1 MHLVTRRAAVPRRR
15 KRQRQPSSAA
25 SDSYRRRPLALADA
39 DLSDPDT
46 IGALLS
52 QYGIWLDREQSQH
65 LLAERGIL
73 DRIVAAAALRPTDRV
88 LEVGAGIGTL
98 TRELAA
104 RAGEVIAV
112 EIDERLVEVLAA
124 TCPAGNL
131 RVIHQDILTLDIERY
146 FGAQPYR
153 LVANLPYSV
162 ATPAILQLL
171 AARYPPEDMLVMVQ
185 REVGERLAARPGQM
199 SLLSV
204 KAQLVAAVELVAH
217 VPPAAF
223 FPPPKVAG
231 AVVHL
236 VPRRTPPAPLRP
248 TAARFWQTVEAGFAN
263 RRKQLHN
270 SLGSL
275 GVGVERIHAALA
287 SAGIDPAQRA
297 QTLTLDDWNRLSA
310 ALWG

>member
-1 MHLVTRRAAVPRRR
+1 MTRRTAEPRRR
-15 KRQRQPSSAA
+15 KRRRSSAA
-25 SDSYRRRPLALADA
+25 PNFNRRRPRALADA

-88 LEVGAGIGTL
+88 LEIGAGIGTL

-112 EIDERLVEVLAA
+112 EIDERLVAVLAA
-124 TCPAGNL
+124 TCPAANL

-171 AARYPPEDMLVMVQ
+171 AARHPPEDMLVMVQ
-185 REVGERLAARPGQM
+185 REVGERLAARPGRM

-204 KAQLVAAVELVAH
+204 KAQLAAAVELVTH

-231 AVVHL
+231 AVVRL
-236 VPRRTPPAPLRP
+236 VPRRTPPELLGPPQRVSGRRSRP
-248 TAARFWQTVEAGFAN
+248 ALPTGAN
-263 RRKQLHN
+263 N
-270 SLGSL
+270 CTM
-275 GVGVERIHAALA
+275 
-287 SAGIDPAQRA
+287 P
-297 QTLTLDDWNRLSA
+297 
-310 ALWG
+310 

>member
-1 MHLVTRRAAVPRRR
+1 MIRRTAEPPRR
-15 KRQRQPSSAA
+15 KRRRSSAA
-25 SDSYRRRPLALADA
+25 PNSYRRRPRALANA

-65 LLAERGIL
+65 LLAERSIL

-88 LEVGAGIGTL
+88 LEIGAGIGTL

-112 EIDERLVEVLAA
+112 EIDERLVAVLAA
-124 TCPAGNL
+124 TCPAANL

-146 FGAQPYR
+146 FGARPYR

-171 AARYPPEDMLVMVQ
+171 AARHPPKDMLVMVQ
-185 REVGERLAARPGQM
+185 REVGERLAARPGRM

-204 KAQLVAAVELVAH
+204 KAQLAAAVELVTH

-231 AVVHL
+231 AVVRL
-236 VPRRTPPAPLRP
+236 VPRRTPPPPLRP

-270 SLGSL
+270 ALGAL
-275 GVGVERIHAALA
+275 GVGSARIHAALA
-287 SAGIDPAQRA
+287 AAGIDPAQRA

>member
-1 MHLVTRRAAVPRRR
+1 MV
-15 KRQRQPSSAA
+15 
-25 SDSYRRRPLALADA
+25 LADA
-39 DLSDPDT
+39 DLSDPQT

-65 LLAERGIL
+65 LLAERNIL
-73 DRIVAAAALRPTDRV
+73 DRIVAAAAVRSTDRV
-88 LEVGAGIGTL
+88 LEIGAGIGTL
-98 TRELAA
+98 TRELVA

-124 TCPAGNL
+124 TCPAANL
-131 RVIHQDILTLDIERY
+131 RVIHQDILALDIERY

-162 ATPAILQLL
+162 ATPAILRLL
-171 AARYPPEDMLVMVQ
+171 QASHPPQDLLVMVQ
-185 REVGERLAARPGQM
+185 REVGERLAARPGNM

-204 KAQLVAAVELVAH
+204 KAQLFADVELVSR
-217 VPPAAF
+217 VPPQAF

-236 VPRRTPPAPLRP
+236 VPRPTPQVPLLP
-248 TAARFWQTVEAGFAN
+248 TEARFWQTVEAGFAT

-270 SLGSL
+270 ALGSL
-275 GVGVERIHAALA
+275 GVGTEPIHTALA
-287 SAGIDPAQRA
+287 AVGIDPSQRA
-297 QTLTLDDWNRLSA
+297 QTLTLADWSRLSA
-310 ALWG
+310 ALWA